1 MILRQ
6 KKVLNK
12 FSLLISSY
20 KKYINPLKDV
30 NDAQNPVNKISFL
43 DWLNLLAMT
52 KPNKKEPIIH
62 VKKLLFIKKRKK
74 VAKKEAI
81 IIKENLCLFIY

>member
-1 MILRQ
+1 
-6 KKVLNK
+6 
-12 FSLLISSY
+12 
-20 KKYINPLKDV
+20 
-30 NDAQNPVNKISFL
+30 
-43 DWLNLLAMT
+43 MT

-81 IIKENLCLFIY
+81 IIKEKLCLFIY